1 MSERTSPWVSLR
13 ALIVPLLWQYWC
25 LSFWAPTPAKSLGH
39 YVVCCLTQSRSLA
52 PVRRYPIG
60 SVNVYERGNVRYA
73 RAHADSSIPPPSSLR
88 RHSRAF
94 TQGRRVTWKQSL
106 AERRPERGGMQSAAL
121 AHISI
126 SEHTTMRESSRA
138 SRALRLGS
146 RARQAGQAWSSSPY
160 NATSQ
165 LPHPLGYTVGS
176 VDVYE
181 RGNVRYAR
189 AHADSSI
196 PPPSSTGANQRP

>member
-60 SVNVYERGNVRYA
+60 SV
-73 RAHADSSIPPPSSLR
+73 
-88 RHSRAF
+88 
-94 TQGRRVTWKQSL
+94 
-106 AERRPERGGMQSAAL
+106 
-121 AHISI
+121 
-126 SEHTTMRESSRA
+126 
-138 SRALRLGS
+138 
-146 RARQAGQAWSSSPY
+146 
-160 NATSQ
+160 
-165 LPHPLGYTVGS
+165 
-176 VDVYE
+176 DVYE

-196 PPPSSTGANQRP
+196 PPPWPLRGHPRAFTQGRRVTWKQSLRRGGRSAAGCSRRLSRISAYQSILLCARAVLPPGLSS